1 MIETEV
7 VSIGNLFLSEI
18 LQSENQTGHFAIP
31 PIQRGYQWG
40 VGVEN
45 DPNVDRSAY
54 VLLKD
59 LVNYA
64 NSPTSEEM
72 PYYSG
77 TIIVYKDRFSP
88 EGKYQLMDGQQRWT
102 SITAMMGV
110 IHHLLDQSNNGT
122 NLSGIKHDIKR
133 RFLKSN
139 NNTNRLH
146 SSRDFD
152 NEIIRVLT
160 DFSGDFVVDENFQFT
175 GDEEPPLVRYNMDEK
190 TYNGTN
196 LQCVVMYYIDAI
208 RSQFNIAGPL
218 SDLTDLVIFYEK
230 IRDNV
235 IVNLTL
241 APSPVVAHE
250 MFITANTRGTPLNNF
265 DILRGFLISRE
276 MELDLGAAEQIR
288 TKIEATERKLNQ
300 YINEIT
306 SGNSDINKPI
316 NEVMAEIMSVF
327 QGRRIAKPEVMFYI
341 KKEVECL
348 HNLDSILDF
357 IEYIRLYFHYRKRI
371 VSRDWNKSEEIGFEE
386 NLRLRY
392 IGQKQYI
399 PLYCTGRI
407 ALRLAEDENK
417 EIFEANLLM
426 ILRGFECILMRTRLD
441 MTKFSDFTKKQHSF
455 LSRHANKIKETGLTS
470 HLTDSILTEYAE
482 MDENP
487 NDLSNLP
494 NFPWAPTR
502 DSNKIPILISA
513 FYAVEGWSDTGPI
526 LSGSGRNG
534 TMMVGSLLPAYD
546 RLDIET
552 NQVWDYGG
560 EARNR
565 TFSSWTIGNL
575 FLVRLNATDLRG
587 LTLTQKEERIN
598 RFRQASAGVSVS
610 GVDYLQ
616 GTDWNETHINHRAG
630 ELVQAFENRFPRDC
644 RVNLIE

>member
-7 VSIGNLFLSEI
+7 VSIGDLFFSEI
-18 LQSENQTGHFAIP
+18 LQNENQTEHFAIP

-59 LVNYA
+59 LVNYSY
-64 NSPTSEEM
+64 SPSSEEM

-77 TIIVYKDRFSP
+77 TIIVYKDSLGHD
-88 EGKYQLMDGQQRWT
+88 GKYQLMDGQQRWT
-102 SITAMMGV
+102 SITALMGV
-110 IHHLLDQSNNGT
+110 IHHLLDQSNNGIDF
-122 NLSGIKHDIKR
+122 SGVKEDIKR
-133 RFLKSN
+133 RFLKSEN
-139 NNTNRLH
+139 NINRLQ

-152 NEIIRVLT
+152 NDIIRVLT
-160 DFSGDFVVDENFQFT
+160 DYSGDIVIDGDFQFT
-175 GDEEPPLVRYNMDEK
+175 GEDQPPLVRYNMDNES
-190 TYNGTN
+190 YQGTN
-196 LQCVVMYYIDAI
+196 LQCVVMYYTNAI
-208 RSQFNIAGPL
+208 RSQFNITGPL
-218 SDLTDLVIFYEK
+218 SDLTGLVDFYEK

-276 MELDLGAAEQIR
+276 MELNLDAAEQIR
-288 TKIEATERKLNQ
+288 AKIEATERKLNQ
-300 YINEIT
+300 YINEVT

-327 QGRRIAKPEVMFYI
+327 QGRKISKPEVMFYI
-341 KKEVECL
+341 KREVERL
-348 HNLDSILDF
+348 LDLDSILDF
-357 IEYIRLYFHYRKRI
+357 IEYVRLYFHYRKRI
-371 VSRDWNKSEEIGFEE
+371 VCKDWHNSEEIGLEE

-407 ALRLAEDENK
+407 SLRLAEEQNN
-417 EIFEANLLM
+417 EFFEVNLLR

-441 MTKFSDFTKKQHSF
+441 MTRFNDFTKKQHSF
-455 LSRHANKIKETGLTS
+455 LSRQANMIKETGLTS
-470 HLTDSILTEYAE
+470 ELTDAILDEYAE

-487 NDLSNLP
+487 TDLSNLS

-502 DSNKIPILISA
+502 DSNKIPSLISA
-513 FYAVEGWSDTGPI
+513 FYALEGWSDKGPI
-526 LSGSGRNG
+526 LSGKGRNG
-534 TMMVGSLLPAYD
+534 TMMIGSLLPAYD
-546 RLDIET
+546 RYDIQT
-552 NQVWDYGG
+552 NQVWDYGS

-575 FLVRLNATDLRG
+575 FLVRLNGSSLRN
-587 LTLTQKEERIN
+587 LTLSDKEERIN
-598 RFRQASAGVSVS
+598 RFRQASAGVSIS

-616 GTDWNETHINHRAG
+616 GTDWNEAHINHRAIQLI
-630 ELVQAFENRFPRDC
+630 EEFEKRFPRDC
-644 RVNLIE
+644 RVNIIE